1 MPGTIEMQAIQLP
14 EEMQNRAPGA
24 PGCYLIGQA
33 PPVSGAVFALRF
45 GTTAIGREGSADINI
60 DEPSVSARH
69 AEITYRAD
77 GAAIANLFSTNGT
90 RVNGEAVDS
99 VMLADGDLISV
110 GNVSFLVRETL
121 ADVSTTEQPRWFE
134 RLVRQAKL
142 LFNRQR
148 PKQL

>member
-1 MPGTIEMQAIQLP
+1 M
-14 EEMQNRAPGA
+14 
-24 PGCYLIGQA
+24 
-33 PPVSGAVFALRF
+33 SGAVFALRF

-121 ADVSTTEQPRWFE
+121 ADVSTSEQPRWFE